1 MLFHCDLFD
10 NYINFDCQNHIIM
23 RLNAL
28 GKFIKER
35 RKSLRITQP
44 HLAELAGVSVNTL
57 YKLERGQSNPT
68 IEVLIKIAEVLG
80 MEVKLEVKQKV

>member
-10 NYINFDCQNHIIM
+10 NYIKFDCQNHIIM
-23 RLNAL
+23 RLNTL
-28 GKFIKER
+28 GKVIKER